1 MKVAL
6 GCDHAGRPLM
16 AHLKSWLEG
25 RGHTCIDHGAYDDQP
40 SDYPDYAR
48 VVGESVARGE
58 VDTGVL
64 VCGTG
69 IGMSLAANK
78 VPGVYA
84 AVCHDEY
91 SAAMARAHNH
101 ANVLTLGARVVGPGL
116 AEGIMETWLSTEFD
130 QDERHRRRLRKL
142 KDIEAQC
149 GSKES

>member
-16 AHLKSWLEG
+16 AHLKPWLEAQ
-25 RGHTCIDHGAYDDQP
+25 GHTCIDHGAYDDRP

-48 VVGESVARGE
+48 VVAESVARGE

-64 VCGTG
+64 LCGTG

-78 VPGVYA
+78 VRGAYA

-91 SAAMARAHNH
+91 SAAMARAHTH
-101 ANVLTLGARVVGPGL
+101 ANILTMGARVVGPGL
-116 AEGIMETWLSTEFD
+116 ALSILAVWLRTGFD
-130 QDERHRRRLRKL
+130 QAERHVRRTQKVR
-142 KDIEAQC
+142 DIEAGC
-149 GSKES
+149 LAKES